1 MTKVGE
7 HITLDII
14 GTKKEYDSSFYEKL
28 VYKIAKKAKV
38 TVLEISKYKF
48 KPQGF
53 TLVALLA
60 ESHMSFHTFPENN
73 IISFDFFTCGKVS
86 PSAAIDIIK
95 KEIEHKR
102 IVKKEFNRDTIGL
115 YHDIYS
121 SPGLKKSYVV
131 KNILEDFTSKVG
143 QHIEILDLEQFGK
156 SLFIDNEIQV
166 ATSDEHLYS
175 GTFVNA
181 GLKLNKDKDTAAI
194 IGGGDG
200 GVARE
205 CISKGFGYIDWFE
218 LDPEVVEVC
227 EKHLGSIGNK
237 STRKNS
243 VKCIWGDAF
252 ESIKKV
258 EDDRYDKIFVDLNDD
273 QFCIDLAAKNMDSLV
288 RILKP
293 NGVITAQVGS
303 QDKKP
308 KQVDKWLKVFNKNFG
323 NATLD
328 RVYIPSFDCSWNF
341 SSSINH

>member
-14 GTKKEYDSSFYEKL
+14 GTKKEYDPSFYEKL

-60 ESHMSFHTFPENN
+60 ESHISFHTFPENG

-86 PSAAIDIIK
+86 PSVAIDIIK

-102 IVKKEFNRDTIGL
+102 IVKKEFNRDTIAL

-121 SPGLKKSYVV
+121 SPGLQKSYVV
-131 KNILEDFTSKVG
+131 KNVLEDFTSKVG

-166 ATSDEHLYS
+166 ATKDEHLYS

-181 GLKLNKDKDTAAI
+181 GLKLNKNKETAAI

-205 CISKGFGYIDWFE
+205 CISKEFGYIDWFE

-237 STRKNS
+237 ATKKNS

-252 ESIKKV
+252 ESIKKI

-308 KQVDKWLKVFNKNFG
+308 KQVDKWLKVFNTNFG

>member
-14 GTKKEYDSSFYEKL
+14 GTKKEYNPSFYEKL

-38 TVLEISKYKF
+38 TVLEISRYKF

-60 ESHMSFHTFPENN
+60 ESHISFHTFPENG

-86 PSAAIDIIK
+86 PSIAIDIIK

-102 IVKKEFNRDTIGL
+102 IVKKEFNRDTIAL

-121 SPGLKKSYVV
+121 SPGLQKTYVV
-131 KNILEDFTSKVG
+131 KNVLEDFTSKVG

-166 ATSDEHLYS
+166 ATKDEHLYS

-181 GLKLNKDKDTAAI
+181 GLKLNKNKETAAI

-205 CISKGFGYIDWFE
+205 CISKEFGYIDWFE

-227 EKHLGSIGNK
+227 EKHLGSIGDK
-237 STRKNS
+237 ATKKNS

-252 ESIKKV
+252 ESIKKI

>member
-1 MTKVGE
+1 MTTFAKNELV
-7 HITLDII
+7 INVPDIRAI
-14 GTKKEYDSSFYEKL
+14 YYKSQGDYVTALNSYQEVQSFYPSSS
-28 VYKIAKKAKV
+28 VPHFFKADLYYRLNDIEQTKNELQKAALKAELNEQ
-38 TVLEISKYKF
+38 TLENF
-48 KPQGF
+48 K
-53 TLVALLA
+53 
-60 ESHMSFHTFPENN
+60 
-73 IISFDFFTCGKVS
+73 
-86 PSAAIDIIK
+86 
-95 KEIEHKR
+95 
-102 IVKKEFNRDTIGL
+102 
-115 YHDIYS
+115 
-121 SPGLKKSYVV
+121 
-131 KNILEDFTSKVG
+131 SKVG
-143 QHIEILDLEQFGK
+143 QYVEILDLEQFGK

-181 GLKLNKDKDTAAI
+181 GLKLNKDKETAAI

-218 LDPEVVEVC
+218 LDPEVVDVC

-243 VKCIWGDAF
+243 VKCVWGDAF